1 MERIAV
7 FLDYG
12 NVHMLGH
19 DLFGHGMDKRDTYV
33 NPRLLGDRVVGKR
46 RNASEL
52 AGVFVF
58 RGEPSKFRDSVGA
71 ATFRKQKSR
80 WAADPLVT
88 GTYLPLRY
96 QDDRRPPKETGVDV
110 RMSLNLVK
118 AAQSGDYDAIV
129 VFTGDGDCFPAIE
142 DATQTGTRIEVAA
155 WTDGTGFK
163 GSLATALAVNRL
175 GLWCHRLNDDDFW
188 DCQDLPLPAAA

>member
-19 DLFGHGMDKRDTYV
+19 DLFGHGLDKRETYV
-33 NPRLLGDRVVGKR
+33 SPRLLGDRVAGMR
-46 RNASEL
+46 RNPSEL

-58 RGEPSKFRDSVGA
+58 RGEPCKFRDPD
-71 ATFRKQKSR
+71 ATGIFRKQKSR

-88 GTYLPLRY
+88 ATYLPLRD

-110 RMSLNLVK
+110 RMSLDLVK
-118 AAQSGDYDAIV
+118 AAQFGDYDAIV

-142 DATQTGTRIEVAA
+142 DAAQTGTRIEVAA

-163 GSLATALAVNRL
+163 GSLATQLAVNRL
-175 GLWCHRLNDDDFW
+175 RLWCHRLNDADFW
-188 DCQDLPLPAAA
+188 DCQDLPATAAA